1 MKTLRYLVLTAITIL
16 SINSNIHAL
25 TTTTL
30 KSSTLVTEICADQTF
45 ESSIFVDQ
53 QKLSNSFAV
62 SEIEQATVQSA
73 DFITRNLSLLY
84 SICIVLVLINL
95 IVQVKIVIQMV
106 QLFFQF
112 RKKDEFSGFKF
123 NGI

>member
-1 MKTLRYLVLTAITIL
+1 MKKLRYLILTAITIL

-25 TTTTL
+25 TTNSLKTLPLETENCSEQITENQFVVAQSLNFTT
-30 KSSTLVTEICADQTF
+30 VETEF
-45 ESSIFVDQ
+45 
-53 QKLSNSFAV
+53 
-62 SEIEQATVQSA
+62 EQATVQSA

-95 IVQVKIVIQMV
+95 IVQIKIVIQMV

-112 RKKDEFSGFKF
+112 KKQDEFSGFKF
-123 NGI
+123 NGV